1 MKNEAWGGRWQA
13 AAPQA
18 SGAECSLRAA
28 SRLWSPSLAKSVND
42 PGCHLINTNKQQMSH
57 IIVSP
62 GGRCQAVTWKKKKKC
77 LCECERV
84 CVFISF
90 IFHGPFFSATHGGWI
105 AQREIIKRRF
115 CLQSIIYSAKRLVH
129 YWLPNI
135 FLCNIFFLSSIRV
148 YLAFKT
154 TLLLNFGSFV
164 NKQKVRINNKP
175 VQFSKVQLT

>member
-1 MKNEAWGGRWQA
+1 MPLPPNSFYRQQQPVFLFVRLPPPANAPPPLNLQSPPRTQIVRVHMKNEAWGGRWQA

-62 GGRCQAVTWKKKKKC
+62 GGRCQAVTWKKKKC

-84 CVFISF
+84 CRFYFIHFSWALF
-90 IFHGPFFSATHGGWI
+90 LRSARRMKTVKGRLYEDSVWRVLLTLWCSWRVIDWQLVLLAIF
-105 AQREIIKRRF
+105 
-115 CLQSIIYSAKRLVH
+115 
-129 YWLPNI
+129 
-135 FLCNIFFLSSIRV
+135 
-148 YLAFKT
+148 
-154 TLLLNFGSFV
+154 
-164 NKQKVRINNKP
+164 
-175 VQFSKVQLT
+175 